1 MSSCPECRLFKG
13 ISAEDRD
20 KMYACAGARERKFKP
35 GDYVFRQGDSTS
47 NLYLLLEGTVML
59 AKDFSSGKRSVLYTV
74 HAGDV
79 FGEMFGFS
87 GESEF
92 WYDAVASS
100 EVRLM
105 EIPWKFFYGFCQNAC
120 HKHQD
125 VLKNM
130 LNIQA
135 DNNFVMVKK
144 LYLLSGKTLRERIS
158 MWLLDSA
165 GKASSFSSAMNR
177 EELADYLG
185 TTRPSLSREL
195 MNMQDEGLIAVER
208 GDFRILDR
216 EAVEDMAF

>member
-1 MSSCPECRLFKG
+1 MSGCPECRLFKG
-13 ISAEDRD
+13 ISDEDRD
-20 KMYACAGARERKFKP
+20 KMYACAGARERRFKP
-35 GDYVFRQGDSTS
+35 GEYIFRQGDSTA
-47 NLYLLLEGTVML
+47 NLYLVLDGTVML

-74 HAGDV
+74 HSGDV

-100 EVRLM
+100 PVRLM

-144 LYLLSGKTLRERIS
+144 LYLLSGKTLKERIS
-158 MWLLDSA
+158 MWILDSA
-165 GKASSFSSAMNR
+165 RNKPSFRATMNR

-195 MNMQDEGLIAVER
+195 MNMQEEGLIAVDR
-208 GDFRILDR
+208 SDITILDR
-216 EAVEDMAF
+216 EALEEMAM

>member
-1 MSSCPECRLFKG
+1 MSNCPECRLFKG
-13 ISAEDRD
+13 ITDEDRD
-20 KMYACAGARERKFKP
+20 KMYACAGARERKFKN
-35 GDYVFRQGDSTS
+35 GEYIFRQGDSTA
-47 NLYLLLEGTVML
+47 NLYLLLEGSVML

-74 HAGDV
+74 HEGDV

-87 GESEF
+87 NETEF
-92 WYDAVASS
+92 WYDAVASGS
-100 EVRLM
+100 VRLM
-105 EIPWKFFYGFCQNAC
+105 EIPWKFFYGFCSNAC

-144 LYLLSGKTLRERIS
+144 LYLLSGKTLRERIA
-158 MWLLDSA
+158 MWVLDSA
-165 GKASSFSSAMNR
+165 RRTDSFKASMNR

-195 MNMQDEGLIAVER
+195 MNMQEEGLIEVTR
-208 GDFRILDR
+208 SDFTILNR
-216 EAVEDMAF
+216 EGLEGLSE